1 MNDRLKKVLTTVAK
15 YSYVFILLL
24 IIIFMSFATDQF
36 LTASNILNVLRQASL
51 LLIMALGMTMAMI
64 LGRGVDMSLGAIVS
78 ISSCFAAQFFLRS
91 SSVWEILFGILVG
104 LAVGAACGVLNG
116 VMVTYLHLPAMLA
129 TYGLREILRG
139 VAYAYM
145 DGNVITNI
153 NPIISFLGNGK
164 IAGVFPTPVVMALIF
179 TLICTYFLKKT
190 KTGRELYLTGSNPQA
205 ARFSG
210 INVNKTVI
218 LGFVLSGVMAA
229 VAGILY
235 VGRLGAAEAEIGN
248 DFHFQAVSAAAIGG
262 VSFNG
267 GSAKTYGVVA
277 GALIL
282 TLLNNAQNLLQIS
295 SSWQGVIYGTVII
308 IAVLIDYFVTKQQT
322 N

>member
-1 MNDRLKKVLTTVAK
+1 MNDRLKKILTTAAK

-36 LTASNILNVLRQASL
+36 LTTSNILNVLRQASL

-91 SSVWEILFGILVG
+91 SSVGEILLGILVG

-116 VMVTYLHLPAMLA
+116 LMITYLHLPAMLA

-164 IAGVFPTPVVMALIF
+164 IAGVFPTPVVMAFIF

-295 SSWQGVIYGTVII
+295 SAWQGVIYGTVII
-308 IAVLIDYFVTKQQT
+308 VAVLIDYFVTKQQT